1 MTLSE
6 LPEPAQQLWNDHG
19 ELLVEHL
26 DRLGQGP
33 TIWQL
38 GGGTLLA
45 KEWLHRQSFDLDI
58 TIATRVP
65 RIQARDAVTAIAR
78 ELERRGL
85 TIDDDP
91 QNNLVR
97 ANAGDVN
104 RYGHE
109 AGIEIWIHDSGLP
122 AAPRTEEIGAR
133 PVPRLSTAQILHG
146 KLQRDRQA
154 LTRDA
159 YDIAWA
165 RTGNRRA
172 LEIAIN
178 SLDPNHQRRAEITWA
193 AAADRMNI
201 EPNAILGW
209 NGKPAQD
216 QRDCGVRAAHAIH
229 DVRWIELEITARD
242 GRVYAKTV
250 NTAGEEREWLD
261 ETGRPTENA
270 TIRLEHAG
278 ILLHLQ
284 NQYKGTDW
292 KVQDVLTE
300 IEKAAKTRKTERILQ
315 TCTADRHDAR
325 APLALLT
332 AEIPAEGPRVRPPR
346 PDHQKIVRGKDRP
359 VGGKANPKREPTTT
373 TTNA

>member
-165 RTGNRRA
+165 RTGN
-172 LEIAIN
+172 
-178 SLDPNHQRRAEITWA
+178 T
-193 AAADRMNI
+193 
-201 EPNAILGW
+201 
-209 NGKPAQD
+209 
-216 QRDCGVRAAHAIH
+216 
-229 DVRWIELEITARD
+229 T
-242 GRVYAKTV
+242 T
-250 NTAGEEREWLD
+250 
-261 ETGRPTENA
+261 
-270 TIRLEHAG
+270 RLEHAG

-284 NQYKGTDW
+284 NQYKGTD
-292 KVQDVLTE
+292 
-300 IEKAAKTRKTERILQ
+300 
-315 TCTADRHDAR
+315 
-325 APLALLT
+325 
-332 AEIPAEGPRVRPPR
+332 
-346 PDHQKIVRGKDRP
+346 
-359 VGGKANPKREPTTT
+359 
-373 TTNA
+373 